1 EITAIVQA
9 PATSYGAFHVA
20 GGKLFAMRKQPTKE
34 QAELVVIADPE
45 RAGEAK
51 LVIDPTARGG
61 KHVTIDW
68 FVPSPDRTRLAVS
81 LSENGSEN
89 GVLHVIATAGRDVEP
104 TIPNVQ
110 RATAG
115 GDVAWLP
122 DGKGFFYTRYP
133 DGQDFFMQV
142 WFHELGKP

>member
-1 EITAIVQA
+1 D
-9 PATSYGAFHVA
+9 G
-20 GGKLFAMRKQPTKE
+20 
-34 QAELVVIADPE
+34 
-45 RAGEAK
+45 
-51 LVIDPTARGG
+51 
-61 KHVTIDW
+61 
-68 FVPSPDRTRLAVS
+68 TRLAVS

-89 GVLHVIATAGRDVEP
+89 GVLHVIDADGKDVEP

-110 RATAG
+110 RATGG

-142 WFHELGKP
+142 WFHELGKPIASDRYELGKDLPKISEILLETDKRGRLIASVQLGDGGTFRHYLRDPKGKWFQLDDW